1 MSCAC
6 DGRPLGER
14 LKAQIGRELDRLEPL
29 LKRIA
34 AVEEAREAMLA
45 RRLASQREGDRAGV
59 RRRRLDGGALPLFR
73 QPPVGW
79 RLRRPRAD
87 AVAQRC
93 DRPRAGGL
101 SKAGNPPLAQD
112 HASARLVV
120 AHPPAAIGA
129 FALVSRALP
138 GMSGKAARERLMIVA
153 LARRLFVAPWK
164 VTAPASLEGAV
175 MKPAA

>member
-14 LKAQIGRELDRLEPL
+14 LKAQIGREFDRLEPL

-34 AVEEAREAMLA
+34 AVEEAKAMLA

-93 DRPRAGGL
+93 DRPRAGGCRKPAIRPSRKTMLQLAWLWLIHQPQSAL
-101 SKAGNPPLAQD
+101 S
-112 HASARLVV
+112 RWY
-120 AHPPAAIGA
+120 
-129 FALVSRALP
+129 
-138 GMSGKAARERLMIVA
+138 RER
-153 LARRLFVAPWK
+153 F
-164 VTAPASLEGAV
+164 PA
-175 MKPAA
+175 